1 MYFSKYENMIIQEY
15 VKVGERGQITI
26 PKAIREKELIRSN
39 EILKI
44 IDIPG
49 AIIIEKIS
57 TKSPEDVILDV
68 LREAKLTDEDWEE
81 IHKEREME

>member
-1 MYFSKYENMIIQEY
+1 MYFRKYESMIIQEY

-26 PKAIREKELIRSN
+26 PKAIREKESIRPN
-39 EILKI
+39 MILKI

-57 TKSPEDVILDV
+57 TKSPEDTILDI

-81 IHKEREME
+81 IQREREME

>member
-1 MYFSKYENMIIQEY
+1 MIIQEY